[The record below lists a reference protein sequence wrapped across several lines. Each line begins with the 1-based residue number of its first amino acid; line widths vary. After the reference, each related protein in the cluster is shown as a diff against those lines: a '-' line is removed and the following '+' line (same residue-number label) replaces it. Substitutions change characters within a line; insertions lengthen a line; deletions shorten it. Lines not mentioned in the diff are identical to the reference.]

1 MARKSLHH
9 RATVFHSFTLIE
21 LLIVIAIIAILAAM
35 LLPALNRARD
45 RAKSISCTNNL
56 KQQGLAF
63 ALYAGDH
70 SDILPPA
77 DYNIGK
83 GSVMQWPRSLMGPNP
98 QADNEWDDT
107 EGMMQ
112 GKYLSIHQFLCP
124 AQPGQFNLSGTGSG
138 SDWWIQKPHYGISW
152 YYRLLQRYRPEP
164 QSDSGITRF
173 NQVKRPSEKVLLF
186 DIQATDTSGNWLEA
200 GHWRWLKNQTSR
212 GDQYGELSMRHG
224 NSLNVLFAAGNVSSA
239 PFVSGTLP
247 WVVIPPPFNEV
258 KNLWYNQ

>member
-1 MARKSLHH
+1 
-9 RATVFHSFTLIE
+9 
-21 LLIVIAIIAILAAM
+21 
-35 LLPALNRARD
+35 
-45 RAKSISCTNNL
+45 
-56 KQQGLAF
+56 
-63 ALYAGDH
+63 
-70 SDILPPA
+70 
-77 DYNIGK
+77 
-83 GSVMQWPRSLMGPNP
+83 MGPNLL
-98 QADNEWDDT
+98 ADNDWDDT
-107 EGMMQ
+107 EGMIQ

-124 AQPGQFNLSGTGSG
+124 AQTGQFNLTGTGSG

-173 NQVKRPSEKVLLF
+173 NQVKHPSEKVLLF
-186 DIQATDTSGNWLEA
+186 DIQATDTSGNWIET
-200 GHWRWLKNQTSR
+200 GYWRWLKNQTSR

-239 PFVSGTLP
+239 PFVSGALP